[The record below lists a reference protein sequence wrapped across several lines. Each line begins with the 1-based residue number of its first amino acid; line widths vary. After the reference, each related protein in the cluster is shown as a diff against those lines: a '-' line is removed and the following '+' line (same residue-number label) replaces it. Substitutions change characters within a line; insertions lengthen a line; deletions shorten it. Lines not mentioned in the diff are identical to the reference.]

1 MDHYQTLGVSKD
13 ADIKDIKRAYRKL
26 ASKHHPDK
34 GGDKGEF
41 QKVQAAYDTLS
52 DPQKRAQYDN
62 PNPFGE
68 GFVFNARGGDPFGQ
82 GSPFSD
88 IFGDIFG
95 QRRQRQYNPDGVTD
109 LQISLLQAYKGA
121 ELVVTT
127 GDSSINLRIPA
138 GIRDGTK
145 LRVAGKGPQRIRE
158 LPPGDLIVKVF
169 IDYPFN
175 WGREGNE
182 LFYRKDID
190 VLDAL
195 TGCEIDFTHIDGRR
209 LLVKVPQGTPNGHK
223 LKMRGLGMKDP
234 RSETVGSLNIIV
246 NLIMPNIDNAEH
258 IEALNK
264 IKSEIKNGL

>member
-13 ADIKDIKRAYRKL
+13 ADVKEIKQAYRKL

-34 GGDKGEF
+34 GGDKAEF
-41 QKVQAAYDTLS
+41 QKIQSAYDTLS

-68 GFVFNARGGDPFGQ
+68 GFQFDFRGGDPFGQ

-95 QRRQRQYNPDGVTD
+95 GRRHRQVNPDGVTE
-109 LQISLLQAYKGA
+109 LQISLLQAYNGA
-121 ELVVTT
+121 DLVVST
-127 GDSSINLRIPA
+127 GDSSINLKIPQ

-145 LRVAGKGPQRIRE
+145 MRVAGKGPQRIRE
-158 LPPGDLIVKVF
+158 LPPGDLIVKIFVN
-169 IDYPFN
+169 YPAN

-182 LFYRKDID
+182 LFYRKDVD

-195 TGCEIDFTHIDGRR
+195 TGCEVDFTHIDGKK

-223 LKMRGLGMKDP
+223 LKLRGLGMKDP
-234 RSETVGSLNIIV
+234 RNDMLGSLNIIV
-246 NLIMPNIDNAEH
+246 NLIMPNITKQEH
-258 IEALNK
+258 IDTLNK
-264 IKSEIKNGL
+264 IKSEL

>member
-13 ADIKDIKRAYRKL
+13 ADVKEIKQAYRKL

-34 GGDKGEF
+34 GGDKAEF
-41 QKVQAAYDTLS
+41 QKIQSAYDTLS

-68 GFVFNARGGDPFGQ
+68 GFQFDFRGGDPFGQ

-95 QRRQRQYNPDGVTD
+95 GRRHRQVNPDGVTE
-109 LQISLLQAYKGA
+109 LQISLLQAYNGA
-121 ELVVTT
+121 DLVVST
-127 GDSSINLRIPA
+127 GDSSINLKIPQ

-158 LPPGDLIVKVF
+158 LPPGDLIVKIFVN
-169 IDYPFN
+169 YPAN

-182 LFYRKDID
+182 LFYRKDVD

-195 TGCEIDFTHIDGRR
+195 TGCEVDFTHIDGKK

-223 LKMRGLGMKDP
+223 LKLRGLGMKDP
-234 RSETVGSLNIIV
+234 RNDMLGSLNIIV
-246 NLIMPNIDNAEH
+246 NLTMPNITKQEH
-258 IEALNK
+258 IDTLNK
-264 IKSEIKNGL
+264 IKSEL

>member
-13 ADIKDIKRAYRKL
+13 ADVKEIKQAYRKL

-34 GGDKGEF
+34 GGDKAEF
-41 QKVQAAYDTLS
+41 QKIQSAYDTLS

-68 GFVFNARGGDPFGQ
+68 GFQFDFRGGDPFGQ

-95 QRRQRQYNPDGVTD
+95 GRRHRQVNPDGVTE
-109 LQISLLQAYKGA
+109 LQISLLQAYNGA
-121 ELVVTT
+121 DLVVST
-127 GDSSINLRIPA
+127 GDSSINLKIPQ

-158 LPPGDLIVKVF
+158 LPPGDLIVKIFVN
-169 IDYPFN
+169 YPAN

-182 LFYRKDID
+182 LFYRKDVD

-195 TGCEIDFTHIDGRR
+195 TGCEVDFTHIDGKK

-223 LKMRGLGMKDP
+223 LKLRGLGMKDP
-234 RSETVGSLNIIV
+234 RNDMFGSLNIIV
-246 NLIMPNIDNAEH
+246 NLTMPNITKQEH
-258 IEALNK
+258 IDTLNK
-264 IKSEIKNGL
+264 IKSEL

>member
-13 ADIKDIKRAYRKL
+13 ADVKEIKQAYRKL

-34 GGDKGEF
+34 GGDKAEF
-41 QKVQAAYDTLS
+41 QKIQSAYDTLS

-68 GFVFNARGGDPFGQ
+68 GFQFDFRGGDPFGQ

-95 QRRQRQYNPDGVTD
+95 GRRHRQVNPDGVTE
-109 LQISLLQAYKGA
+109 LQISLLQAYNGA
-121 ELVVTT
+121 DLVVST
-127 GDSSINLRIPA
+127 GDSSINLKIPQ

-145 LRVAGKGPQRIRE
+145 MRVAGKGPQRIRE
-158 LPPGDLIVKVF
+158 LPPGDLIVKIFVN
-169 IDYPFN
+169 YPAN

-182 LFYRKDID
+182 LFYRKDVD

-195 TGCEIDFTHIDGRR
+195 TGCEVDFTHIDGKK

-223 LKMRGLGMKDP
+223 LKLRGLGMKDP
-234 RSETVGSLNIIV
+234 RNDMFGSLNIIV
-246 NLIMPNIDNAEH
+246 NLTMPNITKQEH
-258 IEALNK
+258 IDTLNK
-264 IKSEIKNGL
+264 IKSEL

>member
-13 ADIKDIKRAYRKL
+13 ADVKEIKQAYRKL

-34 GGDKGEF
+34 GGNKAEF
-41 QKVQAAYDTLS
+41 QKIQSAYDTLS

-68 GFVFNARGGDPFGQ
+68 GFQFDFRGGDPFGQ

-95 QRRQRQYNPDGVTD
+95 GRRHRQVNPDGVTE
-109 LQISLLQAYKGA
+109 LQISLLQAYNGA
-121 ELVVTT
+121 DLVVST
-127 GDSSINLRIPA
+127 GDSSINLKIPQ

-158 LPPGDLIVKVF
+158 LPPGDLIVKIFVN
-169 IDYPFN
+169 YPAN

-182 LFYRKDID
+182 LFYRKDVD

-195 TGCEIDFTHIDGRR
+195 TGCEVDFTHIDGKK

-223 LKMRGLGMKDP
+223 LKLRGLGMKDP
-234 RSETVGSLNIIV
+234 RNDMFGSLNIIV
-246 NLIMPNIDNAEH
+246 NLTMPNITKKEH
-258 IEALNK
+258 IDTLNK
-264 IKSEIKNGL
+264 IKSEL

>member
-13 ADIKDIKRAYRKL
+13 ADVKEIKQAYRKL

-34 GGDKGEF
+34 GGNKAEF
-41 QKVQAAYDTLS
+41 QKIQSAYDTLS

-68 GFVFNARGGDPFGQ
+68 GFQFDFRGGDPFGQ

-95 QRRQRQYNPDGVTD
+95 GRRHRQVNPDGVTE
-109 LQISLLQAYKGA
+109 LQISLLQAYNGA
-121 ELVVTT
+121 DLVVST
-127 GDSSINLRIPA
+127 GDSSINLKIPQ

-158 LPPGDLIVKVF
+158 LPPGDLIVKIFVN
-169 IDYPFN
+169 YPAN

-182 LFYRKDID
+182 LFYRKDVD

-195 TGCEIDFTHIDGRR
+195 TGCEVDFTHIDGKK

-223 LKMRGLGMKDP
+223 LKLRGLGMKDP
-234 RSETVGSLNIIV
+234 RNDMFGSLNIIV
-246 NLIMPNIDNAEH
+246 NLTMPNITKQEH
-258 IEALNK
+258 IDTLNK
-264 IKSEIKNGL
+264 IKSEL

>member
-13 ADIKDIKRAYRKL
+13 ADVKEIKQAYRKL

-34 GGDKGEF
+34 GGDKAEF
-41 QKVQAAYDTLS
+41 QKIQSAYDTLS

-68 GFVFNARGGDPFGQ
+68 GFQFDFRGGDPFGQ

-95 QRRQRQYNPDGVTD
+95 GRRHRQVNPDGVTE
-109 LQISLLQAYKGA
+109 LQISLLQAYNGA
-121 ELVVTT
+121 DLVVST
-127 GDSSINLRIPA
+127 GDSSINLKIPQ

-145 LRVAGKGPQRIRE
+145 MRVAGKGPQRIRE
-158 LPPGDLIVKVF
+158 LPPGDLIVKIFVN
-169 IDYPFN
+169 YPAN

-182 LFYRKDID
+182 LFYRKDVD

-195 TGCEIDFTHIDGRR
+195 TGCEVDFTHIDGKK
-209 LLVKVPQGTPNGHK
+209 LLIKVPQGTPNGHK
-223 LKMRGLGMKDP
+223 LKLRGLGMKDP
-234 RSETVGSLNIIV
+234 RNDMFGSLNIIV
-246 NLIMPNIDNAEH
+246 NLTMPNITKQEH
-258 IEALNK
+258 IDTLNK
-264 IKSEIKNGL
+264 IKSEL

>member
-13 ADIKDIKRAYRKL
+13 ADVKEIKQAYRKL

-34 GGDKGEF
+34 GGDKAEF
-41 QKVQAAYDTLS
+41 QKIQSAYDTLS
-52 DPQKRAQYDN
+52 DPKKRAQYDN

-68 GFVFNARGGDPFGQ
+68 GFQFDFRGGDPFGQ

-95 QRRQRQYNPDGVTD
+95 GRRHRQVNPDGVTE
-109 LQISLLQAYKGA
+109 LQISLLQAYNGA
-121 ELVVTT
+121 DLVVST
-127 GDSSINLRIPA
+127 GDSSINLKIPQ

-158 LPPGDLIVKVF
+158 LPPGDLIVKIFVN
-169 IDYPFN
+169 YPAN

-182 LFYRKDID
+182 LFYRKDVD

-195 TGCEIDFTHIDGRR
+195 TGCEVDFTHIDGKK

-223 LKMRGLGMKDP
+223 LKLRGLGMKDP
-234 RSETVGSLNIIV
+234 RNDMFGSLNIIV
-246 NLIMPNIDNAEH
+246 NLTMPNITKQEH
-258 IEALNK
+258 IDTLNK
-264 IKSEIKNGL
+264 IKSEL